1 MELTSKNEEEINENI
16 QVYPPIKKVFD
27 NSESKKYLSFFSKKS
42 NGKIFSD
49 SNNSEQLR
57 DSIPN
62 TNILEDELFL
72 INKSIE
78 QYKKNLKRSGDI
90 KSALEIFLRKSD
102 LIEKI
107 TKFFEDKEKLIN
119 KEKAKKRNQNNYDN
133 NNNNEEKE
141 KDKEKITEIYINSI
155 IAKLADN
162 VVIEVYKQNEF
173 VMKMNEIGE
182 NCYFLLSGILSVLK
196 PVEYHFELSYDEYI
210 QYLANLV
217 KNKENEILANIRRLN
232 KYYID
237 MGGEEDFNF
246 VKIYFMIK
254 LKNDILKL
262 IKTGGFKREFIE
274 KRFKL
279 FHLSFEDYNL
289 DSSSVLQHIDEI
301 VKGSSVKEKDL
312 KEYLDSLISL
322 DFEHENMVLKN
333 PNIFKN
339 VKKKFIVFK
348 YEDFMYLKPGNF
360 FGESALHSTVN
371 KRNASIRTEEDCVV
385 LSLKNDIYKSLLF
398 ENNRKLKSF
407 DVIFICK
414 NFFFND
420 ISTIIFNKNYFAYF
434 KLLSK
439 FKDDIIYQQN
449 DKVSSVYFV
458 KEGDLKL
465 EINASN
471 TELYNLIKHFYD
483 KLSSNSFI
491 KLNQVELKEIKDKY
505 LEDKII
511 TDVRHQSQ
519 IMKEKLNKKIKFELY
534 TSNDCDTLGLEEYFL
549 KENFLCSCTVVS
561 KETKLFEINRELLKN
576 IITNEKSCHS
586 AYYNLI
592 QNKLL
597 TTIKRL
603 HMIKINYINQL
614 NYKIKENFFGTEVP
628 QDNLIKGQ
636 TGSNRAFCKY
646 FKKKSEPKSL
656 NYFYRCGNNEQK
668 KNQNFLSLKKATI
681 KLNISRNMTSTN
693 SDMNFDNVK
702 SMDISSQEN
711 FKNKTNKKFKSKKNK
726 KTNLN
731 LDKYNFINSL
741 FKQNI
746 KGNSIFSPFSKSKK
760 KESNIKSEEDNSKRI
775 METTIIKIG
784 KDCLSLKEIGN
795 RIKSSETQKN
805 SDLSIVKNFFN
816 TTSLNS
822 SNKFLSK
829 KDKEINKT
837 NNILSLKN
845 HKNFFNQKE
854 SKSIETKLP
863 RISANIPNSKI
874 FDSKNKTSI
883 NSRSKT
889 YKQKIKNKKIKLKPL
904 IISFKNNNLTEY
916 FKSFSNKK
924 KNSFNVILTDQDN
937 LIFN

>member
-1 MELTSKNEEEINENI
+1 MEITSNNKEEINENI
-16 QVYPPIKKVFD
+16 LVYPPIKKIFD
-27 NSESKKYLSFFSKKS
+27 NSESKKYLSLFSKKS
-42 NGKIFSD
+42 NSKTFSD
-49 SNNSEQLR
+49 SINSEQFKESMQN
-57 DSIPN
+57 SI
-62 TNILEDELFL
+62 ILEDEHFL

-78 QYKKNLKRSGDI
+78 QSKKNLKRSGDI

-102 LIEKI
+102 LIQKI

-119 KEKAKKRNQNNYDN
+119 KEKAKKRIHNNN
-133 NNNNEEKE
+133 EINNNEEKE
-141 KDKEKITEIYINSI
+141 KEKITEIYINSI
-155 IAKLADN
+155 VSKLADN
-162 VVIEVYKQNEF
+162 VVIEIYKQNEF
-173 VMKMNEIGE
+173 IMKKNEIGE

-217 KNKENEILANIRRLN
+217 KNKEYEILTNVRRLN

-254 LKNDILKL
+254 LKNDILQL
-262 IKTGGFKREFIE
+262 IKTGKFKREFIE

-289 DSSSVLQHIDEI
+289 DSSSVLLHIVEI
-301 VKGSSVKEKDL
+301 VKGSSVKEKDI
-312 KEYLDSLISL
+312 KEYLDSLVSL
-322 DFEHENMVLKN
+322 EFEKNNMILKN

-339 VKKKFIVFK
+339 IKKKFTVIK
-348 YEDFMYLKPGNF
+348 YEDFMYLRPGNF
-360 FGESALHSTVN
+360 FGESALHGVVN
-371 KRNASIRTEEDCVV
+371 KRNASIRAEEDCVV
-385 LSLKNDIYKSLLF
+385 LSLKNELYKALLF

-420 ISTIIFNKNYFAYF
+420 ISTIIFNKNYFEYF

-439 FKDDIIYQQN
+439 SKDDIIYQQN
-449 DKVSSVYFV
+449 DKVNSVFFV

-465 EINASN
+465 EINTSII
-471 TELYNLIKHFYD
+471 ELYNLIKHYYD
-483 KLSSNSFI
+483 ILSSNSFI
-491 KLNQVELKEIKDKY
+491 KMNQVELKEIKNKY

-549 KENFLCSCTVVS
+549 NENFLCSCTVVS
-561 KETKLFEINRELLKN
+561 KEAKLFEINCDSLQN
-576 IITNEKSCHS
+576 IITNEKNCHS

-592 QNKLL
+592 QSRLL
-597 TTIKRL
+597 TNIKRL

-628 QDNLIKGQ
+628 KDNLIKGQ
-636 TGSNRAFCKY
+636 TGSKKAFSKY
-646 FKKKSEPKSL
+646 FKKKCDPKSL
-656 NYFYRCGNNEQK
+656 NYFYKSGNNEEK

-693 SDMNFDNVK
+693 NDMNSDNVK
-702 SMDISSQEN
+702 SLDISSQEDA
-711 FKNKTNKKFKSKKNK
+711 KNKTSIKFKSKKK
-726 KTNLN
+726 KKMNLN
-731 LDKYNFINSL
+731 LDKYNFINAL
-741 FKQNI
+741 FKQNL
-746 KGNSIFSPFSKSKK
+746 KGNSIFSPFSKTKK
-760 KESNIKSEEDNSKRI
+760 KEIDIKSEEDNSKKI

-784 KDCLSLKEIGN
+784 KDFLSLKEIGD
-795 RIKSSETQKN
+795 RIKSSETKKN

-816 TTSLNS
+816 TTSFNS
-822 SNKFLSK
+822 TNKFLNK
-829 KDKEINKT
+829 KDKKFNRT
-837 NNILSLKN
+837 NNALSLKN

-854 SKSIETKLP
+854 TKSIETKLP
-863 RISANIPNSKI
+863 SISTNLPKSKI
-874 FDSKNKTSI
+874 FDIKTKYNVNSRNKT
-883 NSRSKT
+883 
-889 YKQKIKNKKIKLKPL
+889 YEQKIKNKKIKLKPL
-904 IISFKNNNLTEY
+904 IISLKNNNFTEY
-916 FKSFSNKK
+916 FKNFSNKK

-937 LIFN
+937 LVFN

>member
-1 MELTSKNEEEINENI
+1 MEITSNNKEEINENI
-16 QVYPPIKKVFD
+16 LVYPPIKKIFD
-27 NSESKKYLSFFSKKS
+27 NSESKKYLSLFSKKS
-42 NGKIFSD
+42 NSKTFSD
-49 SNNSEQLR
+49 SINSEQFKESMQN
-57 DSIPN
+57 SI
-62 TNILEDELFL
+62 ILEDEHFL

-78 QYKKNLKRSGDI
+78 QSKKNLKRSGDI

-102 LIEKI
+102 LIQKI

-119 KEKAKKRNQNNYDN
+119 KEKAKKRIQNNN
-133 NNNNEEKE
+133 ENNNNEEKE
-141 KDKEKITEIYINSI
+141 KEKITEIYINSI
-155 IAKLADN
+155 ISKLADN
-162 VVIEVYKQNEF
+162 VVIEIYKQNEF
-173 VMKMNEIGE
+173 IMKKNEIGE

-217 KNKENEILANIRRLN
+217 KNKEYEILTNVRRLN

-254 LKNDILKL
+254 LKNDILHL
-262 IKTGGFKREFIE
+262 IKTGKFKREFIE

-289 DSSSVLQHIDEI
+289 DSSSVLLHIVEI
-301 VKGSSVKEKDL
+301 VKGSSVKEKDI
-312 KEYLDSLISL
+312 KEYLDSLVSL
-322 DFEHENMVLKN
+322 EFEKNNMILKN

-339 VKKKFIVFK
+339 IKKKFKVIK
-348 YEDFMYLKPGNF
+348 YEDFMYLRPGNF
-360 FGESALHSTVN
+360 FGESALHGVVN
-371 KRNASIRTEEDCVV
+371 KRNASIRAEEDCVV
-385 LSLKNDIYKSLLF
+385 LSLKNDIYKALLF

-420 ISTIIFNKNYFAYF
+420 ISTIIFNKNYFEYF

-439 FKDDIIYQQN
+439 SKDDIIYQQN
-449 DKVSSVYFV
+449 DKVNSVFFV

-465 EINASN
+465 EINTSII
-471 TELYNLIKHFYD
+471 ELYNLIKHYYD
-483 KLSSNSFI
+483 ILSSNSFI
-491 KLNQVELKEIKDKY
+491 KMNQVELKEIKNKY

-549 KENFLCSCTVVS
+549 NENFLCSCTVVS
-561 KETKLFEINRELLKN
+561 KEAKLFEINCDSLQN
-576 IITNEKSCHS
+576 IITNEKNCHS

-592 QNKLL
+592 QSRLL
-597 TTIKRL
+597 TNIKRL

-628 QDNLIKGQ
+628 KDNLIKGQ
-636 TGSNRAFCKY
+636 TGSKKAFSKY
-646 FKKKSEPKSL
+646 FKKKCDPKSL
-656 NYFYRCGNNEQK
+656 NYFYKSGNNEEK

-693 SDMNFDNVK
+693 NDMNSDNVK
-702 SMDISSQEN
+702 SLDISSQEDV
-711 FKNKTNKKFKSKKNK
+711 KNKTSIKFKSKKK
-726 KTNLN
+726 KKMNLN
-731 LDKYNFINSL
+731 LDKYNFINAL
-741 FKQNI
+741 FKQNL
-746 KGNSIFSPFSKSKK
+746 KGNSIFSPFSKTKK
-760 KESNIKSEEDNSKRI
+760 KEIDIKSEEDNSKKI

-784 KDCLSLKEIGN
+784 KDFLSLKEIGD
-795 RIKSSETQKN
+795 RIKSSETKKN

-816 TTSLNS
+816 TTSFNS
-822 SNKFLSK
+822 TNKFLNK
-829 KDKEINKT
+829 KDKKFNRT
-837 NNILSLKN
+837 NNALSLKN

-854 SKSIETKLP
+854 TKSIETKLP
-863 RISANIPNSKI
+863 SISTNLPKSKI
-874 FDSKNKTSI
+874 FDIKTKYNVNSRNKT
-883 NSRSKT
+883 
-889 YKQKIKNKKIKLKPL
+889 YEQKIKNKKIKLKPL
-904 IISFKNNNLTEY
+904 IISLKNNNFTEY
-916 FKSFSNKK
+916 FKNFSNKK

-937 LIFN
+937 LVFN

>member
-1 MELTSKNEEEINENI
+1 MEITSNNKEEINENI
-16 QVYPPIKKVFD
+16 LVYPPIKKIFD
-27 NSESKKYLSFFSKKS
+27 NSESKKYLSLFSKKS
-42 NGKIFSD
+42 NSKTFSD
-49 SNNSEQLR
+49 SINSEQFKESMQN
-57 DSIPN
+57 SI
-62 TNILEDELFL
+62 ILEDEHFL

-78 QYKKNLKRSGDI
+78 QSKKNLKRSGDI

-102 LIEKI
+102 LIQKI

-119 KEKAKKRNQNNYDN
+119 KEKAKKRIQNNN
-133 NNNNEEKE
+133 ENNNNEE
-141 KDKEKITEIYINSI
+141 KEKITEIYINSI
-155 IAKLADN
+155 VSKLADN
-162 VVIEVYKQNEF
+162 VVIEIYKQNEF
-173 VMKMNEIGE
+173 IMKKNEIGE

-217 KNKENEILANIRRLN
+217 KNKEYEILTNVRRLN

-254 LKNDILKL
+254 LKNDILQL
-262 IKTGGFKREFIE
+262 IKTGKFKREFIE

-289 DSSSVLQHIDEI
+289 DSSSVLLHIVEI
-301 VKGSSVKEKDL
+301 VKGSSVKEKDI
-312 KEYLDSLISL
+312 KEYLDSLVSL
-322 DFEHENMVLKN
+322 EFEKNNMILKN

-339 VKKKFIVFK
+339 IKKKFTVIK
-348 YEDFMYLKPGNF
+348 YEDFMYLRPGNF
-360 FGESALHSTVN
+360 FGESALHGVVN
-371 KRNASIRTEEDCVV
+371 KRNSSIRAEEDCVV
-385 LSLKNDIYKSLLF
+385 LSLKNDIYKALLF

-420 ISTIIFNKNYFAYF
+420 ISTIIFNKNYFEYF

-439 FKDDIIYQQN
+439 SKDDIIYQQN
-449 DKVSSVYFV
+449 DKVNSVYFV

-465 EINASN
+465 EINISII
-471 TELYNLIKHFYD
+471 ELYNLIKHYYD
-483 KLSSNSFI
+483 ILSGNSFI
-491 KLNQVELKEIKDKY
+491 KMSQVELKEIKNKY

-549 KENFLCSCTVVS
+549 NENFLCSCTVVS
-561 KETKLFEINRELLKN
+561 KEAKLFEINCDSLQN
-576 IITNEKSCHS
+576 IITNEKNCHS

-592 QNKLL
+592 QSRLL
-597 TTIKRL
+597 TNIKRL

-628 QDNLIKGQ
+628 KDNLIKGQ
-636 TGSNRAFCKY
+636 TGSKKAFSKY
-646 FKKKSEPKSL
+646 FKKKCDPKSL
-656 NYFYRCGNNEQK
+656 NYFYKSGNNEEK

-693 SDMNFDNVK
+693 NDMNSDNVK
-702 SMDISSQEN
+702 SLDISSQEDA
-711 FKNKTNKKFKSKKNK
+711 KNKTSIKFKSKKK
-726 KTNLN
+726 KKMNLN
-731 LDKYNFINSL
+731 LDKYNFINAL
-741 FKQNI
+741 FKQNL
-746 KGNSIFSPFSKSKK
+746 KGNSIFSPFSKTKK
-760 KESNIKSEEDNSKRI
+760 KEIDIKSEEDNSKKI

-784 KDCLSLKEIGN
+784 KDFLSLKEIGD
-795 RIKSSETQKN
+795 RIKSSETKKN

-816 TTSLNS
+816 TTSFNS
-822 SNKFLSK
+822 TNKFLNK
-829 KDKEINKT
+829 KDKKFNRT
-837 NNILSLKN
+837 NNALSLKN

-854 SKSIETKLP
+854 TKSIETKLP
-863 RISANIPNSKI
+863 SISTNLPKSKI
-874 FDSKNKTSI
+874 FDIKTKYNVNSRNKT
-883 NSRSKT
+883 
-889 YKQKIKNKKIKLKPL
+889 YEQKIKNKKIKLKPL
-904 IISFKNNNLTEY
+904 IISLKNNNFTEY
-916 FKSFSNKK
+916 FKNFSNKK

-937 LIFN
+937 LVFN

>member
-1 MELTSKNEEEINENI
+1 MEITSNNKEEINENI
-16 QVYPPIKKVFD
+16 LVYPPIKKIFD
-27 NSESKKYLSFFSKKS
+27 NSESKKYLSLFSKKS
-42 NGKIFSD
+42 NSKTFSD
-49 SNNSEQLR
+49 SINSEQFKESMQN
-57 DSIPN
+57 SI
-62 TNILEDELFL
+62 ILEDEHFL

-78 QYKKNLKRSGDI
+78 QSKKNLKRSGDI

-102 LIEKI
+102 LIQKI

-119 KEKAKKRNQNNYDN
+119 KEKVKKRIQNNN
-133 NNNNEEKE
+133 ENNNEEKE
-141 KDKEKITEIYINSI
+141 KEKITEIYINSI
-155 IAKLADN
+155 VSKLADN
-162 VVIEVYKQNEF
+162 VVIEIYKQNEF
-173 VMKMNEIGE
+173 IMKKNEIGE

-217 KNKENEILANIRRLN
+217 KNKEYEILTNVRRLN

-254 LKNDILKL
+254 LKNDILHL
-262 IKTGGFKREFIE
+262 IKTGKFKREFIE

-289 DSSSVLQHIDEI
+289 DSSSVLLHIVEI
-301 VKGSSVKEKDL
+301 VKGSSVKEKDI
-312 KEYLDSLISL
+312 KEYLDSLVSL
-322 DFEHENMVLKN
+322 EFEKNNMILKN

-339 VKKKFIVFK
+339 IKKKFKVIK
-348 YEDFMYLKPGNF
+348 YEDFMYLRPGNF
-360 FGESALHSTVN
+360 FGESALHGVVN
-371 KRNASIRTEEDCVV
+371 KRNASIRAEEDCVV
-385 LSLKNDIYKSLLF
+385 LSLKNDIYKALLF

-420 ISTIIFNKNYFAYF
+420 ISTIIFNKNYFEYF

-439 FKDDIIYQQN
+439 SKDDIIYQQN
-449 DKVSSVYFV
+449 DKVNSVFFV

-465 EINASN
+465 EINTSII
-471 TELYNLIKHFYD
+471 ELYNLIKHYYD
-483 KLSSNSFI
+483 ILSSNSFI
-491 KLNQVELKEIKDKY
+491 KMNQVELKEIKNKY

-549 KENFLCSCTVVS
+549 NENFLCSCTVVS
-561 KETKLFEINRELLKN
+561 KEAKLFEINCDSLQN
-576 IITNEKSCHS
+576 IITNEKNCHS

-592 QNKLL
+592 QSRLL
-597 TTIKRL
+597 TNIKRL

-628 QDNLIKGQ
+628 KDNLIKGQ
-636 TGSNRAFCKY
+636 TGSKKAFSKY
-646 FKKKSEPKSL
+646 FKKKCDPKSL
-656 NYFYRCGNNEQK
+656 NYFYKSGNNEEK

-693 SDMNFDNVK
+693 NDMNSDNVK
-702 SMDISSQEN
+702 SLDISSQEDV
-711 FKNKTNKKFKSKKNK
+711 KNKTSIKFKSKKK
-726 KTNLN
+726 KKMNLN
-731 LDKYNFINSL
+731 LDKYNFINAL
-741 FKQNI
+741 FKQNL
-746 KGNSIFSPFSKSKK
+746 KGNSIFSPFSKTKK
-760 KESNIKSEEDNSKRI
+760 KEIDIKSEEDNSKKI

-784 KDCLSLKEIGN
+784 KDFLSLKEIGD
-795 RIKSSETQKN
+795 RIKSSETKKN

-816 TTSLNS
+816 TTSFNS
-822 SNKFLSK
+822 TNKFLNK
-829 KDKEINKT
+829 KDKKFNRT
-837 NNILSLKN
+837 NNALSLKN

-854 SKSIETKLP
+854 TKSIETKLP
-863 RISANIPNSKI
+863 SISTNLPKSKI
-874 FDSKNKTSI
+874 FDIKTKYNVNSRNKT
-883 NSRSKT
+883 
-889 YKQKIKNKKIKLKPL
+889 YEQKIKNKKIKLKPL
-904 IISFKNNNLTEY
+904 IISLKNNNFTEY
-916 FKSFSNKK
+916 FKNFSNKK

-937 LIFN
+937 LVFN